1 MTLFFWPDSER
12 SRTTWQASLSSIPTA
27 TVNDTQNPVLGTTAA
42 KRVLL
47 FIVNRTAQLAFNK
60 PQRIK
65 KMNENITK
73 IKFQVSLTTFQKPT
87 L

>member
-1 MTLFFWPDSER
+1 MTLFSDLIQKGAGPDDKLLCPPYLL
-12 SRTTWQASLSSIPTA
+12 QLSMIHKT
-27 TVNDTQNPVLGTTAA
+27 VLGTTAA

-47 FIVNRTAQLAFNK
+47 FIVNRTAKLAFNK

-73 IKFQVSLTTFQKPT
+73 IKFKVSLPTF
-87 L
+87 